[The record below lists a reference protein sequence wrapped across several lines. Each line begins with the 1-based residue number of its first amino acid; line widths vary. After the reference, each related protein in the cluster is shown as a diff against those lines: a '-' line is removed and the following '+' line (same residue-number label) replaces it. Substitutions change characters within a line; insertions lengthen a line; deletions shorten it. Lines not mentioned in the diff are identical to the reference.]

1 MADQSA
7 RLAFILSLTD
17 KVTGPASKIKNT
29 ITDLADAG
37 AANIVRMGAG
47 FVGMRESFEGI
58 TALLDP
64 ARELNG
70 ALGDVRAMGT
80 AEDALSS
87 LNAKALEFSVQYGA
101 SAVDFVA
108 SARSIEGAIQGLVG
122 NQLATVTNASSVLA
136 KATKADTETTSQ
148 YLGSMYNLFK
158 SEADKVGRVQWV
170 EQLTSQTALA
180 VKLFRTDGAQL
191 KDAFK
196 EAGAIATA
204 SGVSFAEQMAVIGT
218 LSSTME
224 GGDAGGRYKA
234 FFENIGNAS
243 EKLGIK
249 FTDANDKVLPMVDIL
264 GKLQGKFGDLKSA
277 AGNAKLVEAFGGEG
291 AQVIGALAMDTDRLR
306 NGIAELGKVRGLE
319 NAERMA
325 QAMVDPWEQFGE
337 AVQALRIA
345 FGQAL
350 IPMLTPL
357 MNKLVG
363 IGQTLTRW
371 TQLFPNITKALGIAT
386 LAVLG
391 IITAMSALT
400 LVVGMGRMVWLGMV
414 VVWNILTWTGYRS
427 IAMFLYH
434 TVMVTG
440 FVAGLVIMYTWMG
453 LVRGGMLLWQGAIWL
468 VNAAMLANPVLLIV
482 AGILA
487 LGAAVAAAIVYWDQW
502 TGALMN
508 TAAFQWISAQLKSLS
523 DWFGSIGGWT
533 GMASAAW
540 TGIVAIFK
548 NSINGLIGMLNKI
561 PGVEIDTVFSELP
574 SVPQIPGASMPVAAA
589 PALGEQAEQ
598 TRQRLNQ
605 FATSISPRGPTAVPP
620 GGLLRSI
627 QNTTNNSSSEQSK
640 KLHVENMNV
649 TTSNPIT
656 PLEIE
661 NMMSMA
667 AG

>member
-29 ITDLADAG
+29 ITDLADSG

-58 TALLDP
+58 TAILDP
-64 ARELNG
+64 ARQLNA

-87 LNAKALEFSVQYGA
+87 LNARALEFSVQYGA

-136 KATKADTETTSQ
+136 KATKADIETTSQ

-204 SGVSFAEQMAVIGT
+204 SGISFAEQMAVIGT

-249 FTDANDKVLPMVDIL
+249 LTDATGKVLPMVDIL
-264 GKLQGKFGDLKSA
+264 AKLQGKFGDLKNA

-319 NAERMA
+319 NAEKMA
-325 QAMVDPWEQFGE
+325 KAMVDPWEQFGE

-400 LVVGMGRMVWLGMV
+400 LVVGMGRMVWLGLV
-414 VVWNILTWTGYRS
+414 VVWKILTWTGYRS

-434 TVMVTG
+434 TLMITG
-440 FVAGLVIMYTWMG
+440 FVAGMVAMYTWMG
-453 LVRGGMLLWQGAIWL
+453 LVRVGMLLWQGAIWL
-468 VNAAMLANPVLLIV
+468 VNAAMTANPVLLIV
-482 AGILA
+482 AGIVA
-487 LGAAVAAAIVYWDQW
+487 LGVAVVAAIAYWDQW

-508 TAAFQWISAQLKSLS
+508 TAAFQWISAQLQSLS

-540 TGIVAIFK
+540 SGIVAIFK
-548 NSINGLIGMLNKI
+548 NSINSLIGMLNKI

-574 SVPQIPGASMPVAAA
+574 KVPQIPGASMPAAVT
-589 PALGEQAEQ
+589 PTLGDQAEQ

-605 FATSISPRGPTAVPP
+605 LGTGISPKGPSAVPP

-640 KLHVENMNV
+640 KLQVENMNI
-649 TTSNPIT
+649 TTSKAIT
-656 PLEIE
+656 PLEVE
-661 NMMSMA
+661 NMMNMA
-667 AG
+667 IG

>member
-1 MADQSA
+1 MATQSA

-29 ITDLADAG
+29 ITDLADSG

-47 FVGMRESFEGI
+47 FVGLRESFEGLS
-58 TALLDP
+58 AVLEP
-64 ARELNG
+64 AREMNS

-80 AEDALSS
+80 AEDALDS
-87 LNAKALEFSVQYGA
+87 LNTKALEFSVQYGA
-101 SAVDFVA
+101 SAVEFVS

-204 SGVSFAEQMAVIGT
+204 SGISFAEQMAVIGT

-243 EKLGIK
+243 EKLGIQ
-249 FTDANDKVLPMVDIL
+249 FTDTNGKVLPMVDIL
-264 GKLQGKFGDLKSA
+264 GKLQGKFGDLKNA

-291 AQVIGALAMDTDRLR
+291 AQVIGALAMDTDRLK

-319 NAERMA
+319 NAEKMA
-325 QAMVDPWEQFGE
+325 QAMVDPWEQFGQ

-363 IGQTLTRW
+363 IAQTLTRW

-386 LAVLG
+386 LAVFG
-391 IITAMSALT
+391 IIAAMSALT
-400 LVVGMGRMVWLGMV
+400 LVVGMGRMVWLGLV
-414 VVWNILTWTGYRS
+414 TVWKILTWTGYRS

-440 FVAGLVIMYTWMG
+440 FIAGMALMYTWMG

-468 VNAAMLANPVLLIV
+468 VNAAMLANPVLLIT
-482 AGILA
+482 AGVIA
-487 LGAAVAAAIVYWDQW
+487 LGVAVAAAIVYWDQW
-502 TGALMN
+502 TSALMN
-508 TAAFQWISAQLKSLS
+508 TAAFQWIAAQLQTLS
-523 DWFGSIGGWT
+523 NWFGSIGGWT
-533 GMASAAW
+533 GLAKSAW
-540 TGIVAIFK
+540 DGIVAIFK
-548 NSINGLIGMLNKI
+548 DSINSLIGMLNKI
-561 PGVEIDTVFSELP
+561 PGVEIDAVFGDLP
-574 SVPQIPGASMPVAAA
+574 KTPQVPGLSAPIAATSS
-589 PALGEQAEQ
+589 LGEQAEQ
-598 TRQRLNQ
+598 TRQRMSQ
-605 FATSISPRGPTAVPP
+605 SAAGISPRGPSAVPP

-627 QNTTNNSSSEQSK
+627 QSSTTTNNDQGKKTHIETLNINTSK
-640 KLHVENMNV
+640 SVTPHELENLM
-649 TTSNPIT
+649 
-656 PLEIE
+656 E
-661 NMMSMA
+661 MA

>member
-80 AEDALSS
+80 AEDALAS
-87 LNAKALEFSVQYGA
+87 LNARALEFSVQYGA

-243 EKLGIK
+243 DKLGIK
-249 FTDANDKVLPMVDIL
+249 FTDATGKVLPMVDIL
-264 GKLQGKFGDLKSA
+264 GKLQGKFGDLKNA

-319 NAERMA
+319 NAEKMA
-325 QAMVDPWEQFGE
+325 QAMVDPWEQFGA
-337 AVQALRIA
+337 AVQALRVA

-400 LVVGMGRMVWLGMV
+400 LVVGMGRMVWMGLV
-414 VVWNILTWTGYRS
+414 VVWKILTWTGYRS

-434 TVMVTG
+434 TVMITG
-440 FVAGLVIMYTWMG
+440 FVAGMVLMYTWMG

-468 VNAAMLANPVLLIV
+468 VNAAMTANPVLLIV
-482 AGILA
+482 AGIIA
-487 LGAAVAAAIVYWDQW
+487 LGVAVAAAIVYWDHW
-502 TGALMN
+502 TGALVN
-508 TAAFQWISAQLKSLS
+508 TAAFQWISAQLQSLS
-523 DWFGSIGGWT
+523 DWFGSIGGWS
-533 GMASAAW
+533 GMASTAW
-540 TGIVAIFK
+540 NGIVSIFK
-548 NSINGLIGMLNKI
+548 DSINSLIGMLNKI
-561 PGVEIDTVFSELP
+561 PGVEIDTVFADLP
-574 SVPQIPGASMPVAAA
+574 KLPQIPDV
-589 PALGEQAEQ
+589 QAEQ
-598 TRQRLNQ
+598 ARQNLKQ
-605 FATSISPRGPTAVPP
+605 SSASISPKGPTAVPP

-627 QNTTNNSSSEQSK
+627 QNTTTNNDQGK
-640 KLHVENMNV
+640 KLHVEHMSI
-649 TTSNPIT
+649 TTSKEIN

-661 NMMSMA
+661 NAMSMA
-667 AG
+667 VG

>member
-80 AEDALSS
+80 AEDALAS
-87 LNAKALEFSVQYGA
+87 LNARALEFSVQYGA

-180 VKLFRTDGAQL
+180 VKMFRTDGAQL

-243 EKLGIK
+243 EKLGIQ
-249 FTDANDKVLPMVDIL
+249 FTDANNKVLPMVDIL
-264 GKLQGKFGDLKSA
+264 GKLQGKFGDLKNA

-319 NAERMA
+319 NAEKMA
-325 QAMVDPWEQFGE
+325 QAMVDPWEQFGQ

-400 LVVGMGRMVWLGMV
+400 LVVGMGRMVWLGLI
-414 VVWNILTWTGYRS
+414 VVWKILTWTGYRS

-434 TVMVTG
+434 TVMITG
-440 FVAGLVIMYTWMG
+440 FVAGMALMYTWMG
-453 LVRGGMLLWQGAIWL
+453 LVRGGMLLWQGTIWL
-468 VNAAMLANPVLLIV
+468 VNAAMMANPVLLIV

-487 LGAAVAAAIVYWDQW
+487 LGVAVAAAIVYWDQW

-508 TAAFQWISAQLKSLS
+508 TAAFQWISAQLQSLS
-523 DWFGSIGGWT
+523 DWFGSIGGWS
-533 GMASAAW
+533 GMASSAW
-540 TGIVAIFK
+540 NGIVSIFK
-548 NSINGLIGMLNKI
+548 DSINSLIGMLNKI
-561 PGVEIDTVFSELP
+561 PGVEIDTVFADLP
-574 SVPQIPGASMPVAAA
+574 KLPQIPDV
-589 PALGEQAEQ
+589 QAEQ
-598 TRQRLNQ
+598 ARQNLNQ
-605 FATSISPRGPTAVPP
+605 SSASISPKGPTAVPP

-627 QNTTNNSSSEQSK
+627 QSTTTNNNEQSK
-640 KLHVENMNV
+640 KVHVENMHI
-649 TTSNPIT
+649 TTSKEIN

-661 NMMSMA
+661 NVMGMA
-667 AG
+667 VG

>member
-29 ITDLADAG
+29 ITDLADSG

-58 TALLDP
+58 TAILDP
-64 ARELNG
+64 ARQLNA

-249 FTDANDKVLPMVDIL
+249 FTDATGKVLPMVDIL
-264 GKLQGKFGDLKSA
+264 GKLQGKFGDLKNA

-319 NAERMA
+319 NAEKMA
-325 QAMVDPWEQFGE
+325 KAMVDPWEQFGE

-400 LVVGMGRMVWLGMV
+400 LVVGMGRMVWLGLV
-414 VVWNILTWTGYRS
+414 VVWKILTWTGYRS

-434 TVMVTG
+434 TVMITG
-440 FVAGLVIMYTWMG
+440 FVAGMVAMYTWMG
-453 LVRGGMLLWQGAIWL
+453 LVRVGMLLWQGAIWL
-468 VNAAMLANPVLLIV
+468 VNAAMTANPVLLIV
-482 AGILA
+482 AGIVA
-487 LGAAVAAAIVYWDQW
+487 LGVAVVAAIAYWDQW

-508 TAAFQWISAQLKSLS
+508 TAAFQWISAQLQSLS
-523 DWFGSIGGWT
+523 DWFGSIAGWT

-540 TGIVAIFK
+540 SGIVAIFK
-548 NSINGLIGMLNKI
+548 NSINSLIGMLNKI
-561 PGVEIDTVFSELP
+561 PGVEIDTVFSDLP
-574 SVPQIPGASMPVAAA
+574 KVPQIPGASMPAAVA
-589 PALGEQAEQ
+589 PTLGDQAEQ

-605 FATSISPRGPTAVPP
+605 SGTGISPKGPSAVPP

-627 QNTTNNSSSEQSK
+627 QNTTNNSSEQNK
-640 KLHVENMNV
+640 KLQVENMNI
-649 TTSNPIT
+649 TTSKAIT
-656 PLEIE
+656 PLEVE
-661 NMMSMA
+661 NMMNMA
-667 AG
+667 IG

>member
-80 AEDALSS
+80 AEDALAS
-87 LNAKALEFSVQYGA
+87 LNARALEFSVQYGA

-180 VKLFRTDGAQL
+180 VKMFRTDGAQL

-243 EKLGIK
+243 EKLGIQ
-249 FTDANDKVLPMVDIL
+249 FTDANNKVLPMVDIL
-264 GKLQGKFGDLKSA
+264 GKLQGKFGDLKNA

-306 NGIAELGKVRGLE
+306 DGIAELGKVRGLE
-319 NAERMA
+319 NAEKMA
-325 QAMVDPWEQFGE
+325 QAMVDPWEQFGQ

-357 MNKLVG
+357 MNKLVS

-400 LVVGMGRMVWLGMV
+400 LVIGMGRMVWLGLI
-414 VVWNILTWTGYRS
+414 VVWKILTWTGYRS

-434 TVMVTG
+434 TVMITG
-440 FVAGLVIMYTWMG
+440 FVAGMALMYTWMG

-468 VNAAMLANPVLLIV
+468 VNAAMMANPVLLIV

-487 LGAAVAAAIVYWDQW
+487 LGVAVAAAIVYWDQW

-508 TAAFQWISAQLKSLS
+508 TAAFQWISAQLQSLS
-523 DWFGSIGGWT
+523 DWFGSIGGWS
-533 GMASAAW
+533 GMASTAW
-540 TGIVAIFK
+540 NGIVSIFK
-548 NSINGLIGMLNKI
+548 DSINSLIGMLNKI
-561 PGVEIDTVFSELP
+561 PGVEIDTVFADLP
-574 SVPQIPGASMPVAAA
+574 KLPQIPDV
-589 PALGEQAEQ
+589 QAEQ
-598 TRQRLNQ
+598 ARQNLNQ
-605 FATSISPRGPTAVPP
+605 SSASISPKGPTAVPP

-627 QNTTNNSSSEQSK
+627 QSTTTNNNEQSK
-640 KLHVENMNV
+640 KVHVENMHI
-649 TTSNPIT
+649 TTSKEIN

-661 NMMSMA
+661 NVMGMA
-667 AG
+667 VG

>member
-29 ITDLADAG
+29 ITDLADSG

-243 EKLGIK
+243 DKLGIK
-249 FTDANDKVLPMVDIL
+249 FTDATGKVLPMVDIL
-264 GKLQGKFGDLKSA
+264 GKLQGKFGDIKNA

-319 NAERMA
+319 NAEKMA

-400 LVVGMGRMVWLGMV
+400 LVVGMGRMVWLGLV
-414 VVWNILTWTGYRS
+414 VVWKILTWTGYRS

-434 TVMVTG
+434 TVMIAG
-440 FVAGLVIMYTWMG
+440 FVAGMVAMYTWMG
-453 LVRGGMLLWQGAIWL
+453 LVRVGMLLWQGAIWL
-468 VNAAMLANPVLLIV
+468 VNAAMTANPVLLIV
-482 AGILA
+482 AGIVA
-487 LGAAVAAAIVYWDQW
+487 LGVAVVAAIAYWDQW

-508 TAAFQWISAQLKSLS
+508 TAAFQWISAQLQSLS
-523 DWFGSIGGWT
+523 DWFGSMGGWT

-540 TGIVAIFK
+540 SGIVAIFK

-574 SVPQIPGASMPVAAA
+574 QVPQIPGASMPAAVA
-589 PALGEQAEQ
+589 PTLGDQAEQ

-605 FATSISPRGPTAVPP
+605 SGTGISPKGPSAVPP

-627 QNTTNNSSSEQSK
+627 QNTTNNSSEQNK
-640 KLHVENMNV
+640 KLQVENMNI
-649 TTSNPIT
+649 TTSKAIT

-667 AG
+667 TG